1 MLAVEVVDLHSVLNV
16 SPQRRIQVNI
26 IINRLEHSAY
36 NALGKSS
43 CIAGEEVDSL
53 TAQYICGKVG
63 ISGVP
68 GSGIPLD
75 LSAVLILEK

>member
-1 MLAVEVVDLHSVLNV
+1 MLAVEVVYLHSLAYIL
-16 SPQRRIQVNI
+16 PERRIEVDI

-75 LSAVLILEK
+75 LSAVFALEE